1 MARKPS
7 DRPIRKRRLIV
18 VDGTTEK
25 IYLDIIKQ
33 KIRGASIDVKQVNP
47 SGAEAISSALRN
59 CRKEAESKHIH
70 YKHCYIVI
78 DKDDLTVEDFN
89 QILQDERNNAD
100 VTLVFSNEAFE
111 VWLLAHIEV
120 MKPGIISRAKLNS
133 KLTKFLKEDYDKT
146 NRKQILRIINEAEP
160 NYIDTL
166 ISNTNSIN
174 SISYS
179 KQCTNFGILL
189 DVLKS

>member
-1 MARKPS
+1 MR
-7 DRPIRKRRLIV
+7 
-18 VDGTTEK
+18 
-25 IYLDIIKQ
+25 
-33 KIRGASIDVKQVNP
+33 
-47 SGAEAISSALRN
+47 
-59 CRKEAESKHIH
+59 H
-70 YKHCYIVI
+70 
-78 DKDDLTVEDFN
+78 
-89 QILQDERNNAD
+89 
-100 VTLVFSNEAFE
+100 FE

-120 MKPGIISRAKLNS
+120 MKPGIIPRAKLNS

-146 NRKQILRIINEAEP
+146 NQKQILRIINEAEP